1 VCIIGLANGNPT
13 DHFSWLEFGS
23 FVAVFLTLFYL
34 NIFILIPRFLL
45 KKKFIEYAAII
56 VFIIILFIVLYV
68 PSGLK
73 EEFKGVF
80 WLFFISNIAQIGF
93 VIAGTSAFVLFQ
105 HWARNERY
113 IAKLE
118 AATLQAELEQLQNQ
132 INPHFLFNMLNNILV
147 LIREN
152 PEEAVI
158 VLHKLSDMLK
168 YLYKKKKKNEVL
180 LNDDIHFLT
189 DFLNL
194 EKIRRDRFEFSV
206 SIENDA
212 GKLFVP
218 PLLFLPFVENAV
230 KHGNDAVNPSYIR
243 LNFGIKGDFL
253 HFICCNSKPVSPR
266 KKNEYNGLG
275 LINIQRRLELLFDNS
290 HTLDITED
298 EITYTV
304 QLTIK
309 L

>member
-1 VCIIGLANGNPT
+1 M
-13 DHFSWLEFGS
+13 
-23 FVAVFLTLFYL
+23 
-34 NIFILIPRFLL
+34 
-45 KKKFIEYAAII
+45 
-56 VFIIILFIVLYV
+56 
-68 PSGLK
+68 
-73 EEFKGVF
+73 
-80 WLFFISNIAQIGF
+80 FFISNIVQIGF

-147 LIREN
+147 LIQEN

-158 VLHKLSDMLK
+158 VLNKLSDMLK
-168 YLYKKKKKNEVL
+168 YLYNENAKKEVL

-189 DFLNL
+189 DFLIL
-194 EKIRRDRFEFSV
+194 EKIRRDRFEFTVSV
-206 SIENDA
+206 ENDA
-212 GKLFVP
+212 GKLFVL

-230 KHGNDAVNPSYIR
+230 KHGNDAVNPSFIR
-243 LNFGIKGDFL
+243 LNFGIKDDFL
-253 HFICCNSKPVSPR
+253 HFTCCNSKPVNPR